1 MNKPV
6 ILEIK
11 EIEDKI
17 IQILNEYDVPAFFLV
32 RSLRNL
38 LNELEKKENY
48 ELQYLKE
55 KEKQEQ
61 DEKKNEKKDELMK
74 KEVKK

>member
-1 MNKPV
+1 MDKPI

-17 IQILNEYDVPAFFLV
+17 VQILNEYDVPAFFLV
-32 RSLRNL
+32 RSLRNI
-38 LNELEKKENY
+38 LNGLEKKENY

-55 KEKQEQ
+55 KQEQ
-61 DEKKNEKKDELMK
+61 DEKNEKKDKLTE

>member
-1 MNKPV
+1 MDKPV

-32 RSLRNL
+32 RSLKNI

-55 KEKQEQ
+55 KQEQ
-61 DEKKNEKKDELMK
+61 DEKNQKKDELMK